1 MFIFLI
7 LFGALHIQMYKQFLY
22 NIYKDA
28 TAVPRSKPSSNIIN
42 TTTKQIR
49 KFIFDLEEG

>member
-1 MFIFLI
+1 
-7 LFGALHIQMYKQFLY
+7 MYKQFLY